1 MSKMHGKLEKNK
13 GVALKAS
20 RKEKKSSS
28 STSTTVVKEDSDED
42 SDENMTPEQ
51 MALFIR
57 KFNKV
62 IKKGGFLNKNKDKD
76 KVKTKR
82 TSKRLSFGCGKEGHF
97 IEECP
102 NIKVRRSDTNATRM
116 TRTRRRKLVK
126 HTWVK
131 NGTQMM
137 IAPTLMMK
145 WVLPLFLLE
154 NQSTN
159 HHSLKISLMMN
170 DFTHTCLMARGS
182 KVDTPTPP
190 LDDDSESDLE
200 FEKMINGFGKKAT
213 KRIMSLMKE
222 MENRDGT
229 LEVQEELF
237 RLEREKTIALE
248 NALAIEK
255 KGFKV
260 QEDLLKEKEL
270 EILSLKKSQ
279 AKEALIVDELTRE
292 SFLAKDACNKLEGE
306 KLELQKSFE
315 S

>member
-1 MSKMHGKLEKNK
+1 
-13 GVALKAS
+13 
-20 RKEKKSSS
+20 
-28 STSTTVVKEDSDED
+28 
-42 SDENMTPEQ
+42 
-51 MALFIR
+51 
-57 KFNKV
+57 
-62 IKKGGFLNKNKDKD
+62 
-76 KVKTKR
+76 
-82 TSKRLSFGCGKEGHF
+82 
-97 IEECP
+97 
-102 NIKVRRSDTNATRM
+102 
-116 TRTRRRKLVK
+116 
-126 HTWVK
+126 
-131 NGTQMM
+131 
-137 IAPTLMMK
+137 
-145 WVLPLFLLE
+145 
-154 NQSTN
+154 
-159 HHSLKISLMMN
+159 MMN